1 MPYSSISSSD
11 KKSLPIMLEI
21 ASFIGTAIGMFFSV
35 YYIRLKGI
43 DHALDIGTLWIVESL
58 SLPFAYA
65 GFFFEESFHDGKRFP
80 ICNKE
85 SSLIYLSFSIAM
97 LVLHYG
103 KFSTPAKLGTSLC
116 FLIYLFFSS
125 LSLFLEMYR
134 KRNFTRYKLFHIS
147 LICGTLIFSL
157 CFIWNFLI

>member
-21 ASFIGTAIGMFFSV
+21 ASFIGTAIGLFFSV
-35 YYIRLKGI
+35 YYIKLKGI
-43 DHALDIGTLWIVESL
+43 DHALDIGTFWVVESL
-58 SLPFAYA
+58 SLPFAYT

-85 SSLIYLSFSIAM
+85 SSLIYLSFSITM

-103 KFSTPAKLGTSLC
+103 KFSTPAKLGATLC
-116 FLIYLFFSS
+116 FLIYLFFNS
-125 LSLFLEMYR
+125 LSLFLAMQQ
-134 KRNFTRYKLFHIS
+134 KKKFTRYKLFHIF
-147 LICGTLIFSL
+147 LILGTLIFSIYFSL
-157 CFIWNFLI
+157 NFLI